1 MKIGIKTLYFS
12 TIAIA
17 IAGGLFL
24 AFVTSE
30 MVNGIKR
37 TNNIVECLRV
47 QGTDLKYCEALVDSL
62 GKK

>member
-1 MKIGIKTLYFS
+1 MKIGIQTLYFS

-17 IAGGLFL
+17 VAGGLFL

-30 MVNGIKR
+30 LVNDIKR
-37 TNNIVECLRV
+37 KNNIIECLRV
-47 QGTDLKYCEALVDSL
+47 QGTDLKYCETLVDSL